1 MYNTGIVKGKGK
13 RKMSKMGNIIF
24 WVIIIVLIL
33 GLFFMVTLWIMGS
46 MKTEVENYVVKM
58 EIIEKDYSSYYA
70 YRHGGDITNYI
81 INARNEDDA
90 FTKKVSEKFYSKYA
104 VGDEIFVKIQITK
117 NKLGVIEKTYEIVE
131 LENIKNINE

>member
-1 MYNTGIVKGKGK
+1 MNKL
-13 RKMSKMGNIIF
+13 GNAIF
-24 WVIIIVLIL
+24 WMIIIVLIL
-33 GLFFMVTLWIMGS
+33 GLLFMATLWIMGS

-70 YRHGGDITNYI
+70 YRNGGDITNYI

-90 FTKKVSEKFYSKYA
+90 FTKKVSERIYSKYA

-117 NKLGVIEKTYEIVE
+117 NKLGVIEKTYEIME